1 MLPEAKAAPDI
12 KRGFFDSKPKPQPKV
27 NRPAVEEITVL
38 QGRKG
43 GGFGQGGPSI
53 PDFLRVEPDEQ
64 TKKLEEVKGK
74 LVNALKPTPE
84 SIAQISSNPDLQAGE
99 LLVESL
105 KPT

>member
-1 MLPEAKAAPDI
+1 ML
-12 KRGFFDSKPKPQPKV
+12 
-27 NRPAVEEITVL
+27 
-38 QGRKG
+38 KG
-43 GGFGQGGPSI
+43 KKGSGFGQGGPSI

-84 SIAQISSNPDLQAGE
+84 SIAQISSNPDLLAGE
-99 LLVESL
+99 WLVRAL